1 MIEQSKRPLILIG
14 NGVKLSKTTQLIKNF
29 IKKNNLPYACTWG
42 ITDLFDSNDML
53 NAGSFGVAA
62 SRYGNFTLQQSDLLL
77 CLGMRLSA
85 QIVGGDPKK
94 FSPNS

>member
-1 MIEQSKRPLILIG
+1 
-14 NGVKLSKTTQLIKNF
+14 
-29 IKKNNLPYACTWG
+29 
-42 ITDLFDSNDML
+42 ML

-94 FSPNS
+94 FSPNSKKILVDIDNNEFKNHRLPKINLKINANNGIESEKTILLASSNP

>member
-1 MIEQSKRPLILIG
+1 
-14 NGVKLSKTTQLIKNF
+14 
-29 IKKNNLPYACTWG
+29 
-42 ITDLFDSNDML
+42 ML

-94 FSPNS
+94 FSPNSKKILVDIDNNDRRSPVILKRARGCQSVECNVRWHVRV